1 MMKNLPNFITVS
13 RLFFGLVVSIL
24 IFFKSDPIVILSSV
38 LFLIGSLSDALDGAF
53 ARRQSKESTFGT
65 FLDPIAD
72 KVFVFLVLISLVY
85 NNDSLALFIIATTII
100 MREIVVMSL
109 REWISKIG
117 ENEVLR
123 VSSSGKIKTIIQMAG
138 ITLFIS
144 TPAINLSY
152 FYEFT
157 ITVLILGTIMG
168 LYSAYKYINKSFI
181 YIK

>member
-1 MMKNLPNFITVS
+1 
-13 RLFFGLVVSIL
+13 
-24 IFFKSDPIVILSSV
+24 
-38 LFLIGSLSDALDGAF
+38 
-53 ARRQSKESTFGT
+53 
-65 FLDPIAD
+65 
-72 KVFVFLVLISLVY
+72 
-85 NNDSLALFIIATTII
+85 

-117 ENEVLR
+117 ENEILK

-157 ITVLILGTIMG
+157 MIILTLGTLMG
-168 LYSAYKYINKSFI
+168 LYSAYEYIKKSFV

>member
-1 MMKNLPNFITVS
+1 
-13 RLFFGLVVSIL
+13 
-24 IFFKSDPIVILSSV
+24 
-38 LFLIGSLSDALDGAF
+38 
-53 ARRQSKESTFGT
+53 
-65 FLDPIAD
+65 
-72 KVFVFLVLISLVY
+72 
-85 NNDSLALFIIATTII
+85 
-100 MREIVVMSL
+100 
-109 REWISKIG
+109 
-117 ENEVLR
+117 
-123 VSSSGKIKTIIQMAG
+123 MAG

>member
-1 MMKNLPNFITVS
+1 M
-13 RLFFGLVVSIL
+13 
-24 IFFKSDPIVILSSV
+24 
-38 LFLIGSLSDALDGAF
+38 
-53 ARRQSKESTFGT
+53 
-65 FLDPIAD
+65 
-72 KVFVFLVLISLVY
+72 
-85 NNDSLALFIIATTII
+85 

-123 VSSSGKIKTIIQMAG
+123 VSSSAKIKTIIQMAG